1 MGAEGH
7 IVSKMYCFTEQ
18 SEAVGGGL
26 LFICLVGF
34 LLLLLFSLILLICP
48 LSAFLYIYFQ
58 FPLPPL
64 AKEQETR
71 LSSVSWHPKKYKS
84 TKKWCILFS
93 RLIWIHRPALERHLL
108 PERVRS
114 QTPEEL
120 GNCPGANW
128 ELIIMWI
135 LFDLLG
141 WLQERRMGECD
152 KLILLRVKNYLR
164 LILPAVLMGGWIAD
178 LQGLKSDWAV
188 GESPDVDICEAN
200 SSANLA
206 WYNWQKWQI
215 KLDLQLLCIAKI
227 GKAAWTYQCI

>member
-1 MGAEGH
+1 MLQENDINPWDGCISLEKDLEWGRRDILFSRCTAL
-7 IVSKMYCFTEQ
+7 Q
-18 SEAVGGGL
+18 SRVKQWVVGWF
-26 LFICLVGF
+26 LFVWFFF
-34 LLLLLFSLILLICP
+34 LLLILFSLILLICP
-48 LSAFLYIYFQ
+48 LSAFLCIYFQ

-64 AKEQETR
+64 AEEQETR

-93 RLIWIHRPALERHLL
+93 QLTWIHRPALERHLL

-114 QTPEEL
+114 HPPEQL
-120 GNCPGANW
+120 GNCPGNSW

-141 WLQERRMGECD
+141 WLQECRMGDCD
-152 KLILLRVKNYLR
+152 KLLFLRVKNYLR
-164 LILPAVLMGGWIAD
+164 RILPAVLMGAWIAD

-188 GESPDVDICEAN
+188 GEPPDVDICEAN

-206 WYNWQKWQI
+206 W
-215 KLDLQLLCIAKI
+215 
-227 GKAAWTYQCI
+227 